1 MGVTPSTRS
10 AASSRR
16 MSLTVQEGE
25 VDQRVVDVELKLI
38 ERETSLGGARQSEAH
53 TCGRHLTRLRLR
65 QPPIMRSSNKT
76 RTAIPVPLVAG
87 MSIAKKGSYLL
98 ETVPT

>member
-38 ERETSLGGARQSEAH
+38 ERETS
-53 TCGRHLTRLRLR
+53 
-65 QPPIMRSSNKT
+65 
-76 RTAIPVPLVAG
+76 
-87 MSIAKKGSYLL
+87 
-98 ETVPT
+98 